1 MANFLEISHKTPK
14 EMDFSIKNSIFISKK
29 SGKLIKMQQFDQIF
43 HFLFFV
49 PNFLQKN
56 KKFLKSQKQK
66 FFVFVGSHNYYMMS
80 KNFSNFL
87 LQDPS
92 SHFIPSSKIP
102 LVVNFLTVFFFWIK
116 THLLMHFV
124 FHYIH
129 TIFIRIQHKET
140 QNFLF

>member
-1 MANFLEISHKTPK
+1 MANFLEISHKIPK

-66 FFVFVGSHNYYMMS
+66 FFVFVGSHSMYAEFAGGGIIN
-80 KNFSNFL
+80 
-87 LQDPS
+87 
-92 SHFIPSSKIP
+92 
-102 LVVNFLTVFFFWIK
+102 
-116 THLLMHFV
+116 
-124 FHYIH
+124 
-129 TIFIRIQHKET
+129 
-140 QNFLF
+140 LFNDS

>member
-66 FFVFVGSHNYYMMS
+66 FFVFVGSHNSTTLLYRMTFS
-80 KNFSNFL
+80 TQCRKNSNYISCKKINVLPNSFTSPCHCIEWKWKNLLTLFL
-87 LQDPS
+87 
-92 SHFIPSSKIP
+92 KI
-102 LVVNFLTVFFFWIK
+102 LEMKKNR
-116 THLLMHFV
+116 LLCV
-124 FHYIH
+124 S
-129 TIFIRIQHKET
+129 T
-140 QNFLF
+140 

>member
-66 FFVFVGSHNYYMMS
+66 FFVFVGSHIYN
-80 KNFSNFL
+80 L
-87 LQDPS
+87 
-92 SHFIPSSKIP
+92 
-102 LVVNFLTVFFFWIK
+102 
-116 THLLMHFV
+116 
-124 FHYIH
+124 
-129 TIFIRIQHKET
+129 
-140 QNFLF
+140 